1 MLDIWKEHTVTILL
15 ATRRFAAV
23 ALLLIG
29 VLLVTSGCGG
39 PVEAGIVQSEQPRE
53 ETPEVAP
60 ETMTTLVD
68 ANTQFAF
75 DLYQAL
81 RAGDAGNLFY
91 SPYSI
96 SLALAMTY
104 AGAEGAT
111 AQQMAETLHF
121 TLPEEQLHPAFNALD
136 QELEARNPP
145 TEETE
150 DSEETAFK
158 LRIANAIWGQAG
170 YTFRD
175 EFLDTLAANYGS
187 GLRTLDFQ
195 SAPEASR
202 ETINGWVSEQTEG
215 RITDLLPSGTIDAF
229 TRMVLTN
236 AIYFNAAWVDP
247 FESEATRDDTF
258 NLLDG
263 SQITVPMMFQREEL
277 RYTEG
282 ANYQAVELPYKQGF
296 SMVILLPEAGQ
307 FPQFEETLDAA
318 QVQAVVG
325 EMAAR
330 EVILSMPKFEF
341 EGTSFSLKRML
352 TAMGMTDAFAPDAA
366 DFSGMD
372 GTRELFISDLLHQA
386 SITVDEAGTEAAAAT
401 AAVVGVTSAMPPE
414 DEPVEMTIDR
424 PFVFMIRDTNT
435 GAVLFVGRVVNPTG

>member
-1 MLDIWKEHTVTILL
+1 M
-15 ATRRFAAV
+15 

-39 PVEAGIVQSEQPRE
+39 PVEAEVVQSEKPRE
-53 ETPEVAP
+53 EMPEIPP
-60 ETMTTLVD
+60 EPMSILVD
-68 ANTQFAF
+68 TNTQFAF

-81 RAGDAGNLFY
+81 RTDHDDTGNLFY

-121 TLPEEQLHPAFNALD
+121 TLPDEQLHPAFNALD
-136 QELEARNPP
+136 QELKGRNPS

-150 DSEETAFK
+150 DSEEIAFK
-158 LRIANAIWGQAG
+158 LQIANAIWGQAG
-170 YTFRD
+170 YTFRN
-175 EFLDTLAANYGS
+175 EFLDTLAENYGS

-195 SAPEASR
+195 RAPEASR

-215 RITDLLPSGTIDAF
+215 RITDLLPSGTIDAL

-247 FESEATRDDTF
+247 FEPESTRDDTF

-263 SQITVPMMFQREEL
+263 SQITVPLMFQREEF

-282 ANYQAVELPYKQGF
+282 ANYQAVELPYKHGF
-296 SMVILLPEAGQ
+296 AMVILLPPAGQ
-307 FPQFEETLDAA
+307 FSQFEETLEAEL
-318 QVQAVVG
+318 VQTIVAD
-325 EMAAR
+325 MAER
-330 EVILSMPKFEF
+330 EVILSMPKFAF

-352 TAMGMTDAFAPDAA
+352 TAMGMTDAFTPDAA
-366 DFSGMD
+366 NFSGMD

-401 AAVVGVTSAMPPE
+401 AAVIGVTSAIPAE

-424 PFVFMIRDTNT
+424 PFVFMIRDMNT
-435 GAVLFVGRVVNPTG
+435 GTVLFVGRVVNPMG

>member
-1 MLDIWKEHTVTILL
+1 MTILL

-29 VLLVTSGCGG
+29 VLLVTSGCGS
-39 PVEAGIVQSEQPRE
+39 PVAAGVVQSEKPRE

-60 ETMTTLVD
+60 ETMSTLVD

-75 DLYQAL
+75 DLYQGL

-136 QELEARNPP
+136 QELAARNPT
-145 TEETE
+145 TEETD

-202 ETINGWVSEQTEG
+202 ETINGWVNEQTEG
-215 RITDLLPSGTIDAF
+215 RITDLLPSGTIDAL

-236 AIYFNAAWVDP
+236 AIYFNAAWINQC
-247 FESEATRDDTF
+247 EAEVTRDDTF

-263 SQITVPMMFQREEL
+263 SQITVPMMFQREEF

-282 ANYQAVELPYKQGF
+282 TNYQAVELPYKQGF
-296 SMVILLPEAGQ
+296 AMVILLPQAGQ

-318 QVQAVVG
+318 QVQTVVG

-341 EGTSFSLKRML
+341 EGTSFSLRSLL
-352 TAMGMTDAFAPDAA
+352 TAMGMPDAFNPDAA

-401 AAVVGVTSAMPPE
+401 AAVIGVTSAMPPE

-435 GAVLFVGRVVNPTG
+435 GAVLFVGRVMNPTG

>member
-1 MLDIWKEHTVTILL
+1 VTILL

-29 VLLVTSGCGG
+29 VLLVTSGCGS
-39 PVEAGIVQSEQPRE
+39 PVAAGVVQSEKPRE

-60 ETMTTLVD
+60 ETMSTLVD

-75 DLYQAL
+75 DLYQGL

-136 QELEARNPP
+136 QELAARNPT
-145 TEETE
+145 TEETD

-215 RITDLLPSGTIDAF
+215 RITDLLPSGTIDAL

-236 AIYFNAAWVDP
+236 AIYFNAAWINQ
-247 FESEATRDDTF
+247 FEAEVTRDDTF

-263 SQITVPMMFQREEL
+263 SQITVPMMFQREEF

-282 ANYQAVELPYKQGF
+282 TNYQAVELPYKQGF
-296 SMVILLPEAGQ
+296 AMVILLPQAGQ

-318 QVQAVVG
+318 QVQTVVG

-341 EGTSFSLKRML
+341 EGTSFSLRSLL
-352 TAMGMTDAFAPDAA
+352 TAMGMPDAFNPDAA

-401 AAVVGVTSAMPPE
+401 AAVIGVTSAMPPE

-435 GAVLFVGRVVNPTG
+435 GAVLFVGRVMNPTG

>member
-1 MLDIWKEHTVTILL
+1 MTILL

-29 VLLVTSGCGG
+29 VLLVTSGCGS
-39 PVEAGIVQSEQPRE
+39 PVAAGVVQSEKPRE

-60 ETMTTLVD
+60 ETMSTLVD

-75 DLYQAL
+75 DLYQGL

-136 QELEARNPP
+136 QELAARNPT
-145 TEETE
+145 TEETD

-215 RITDLLPSGTIDAF
+215 RITDLLPSGTIDAL

-236 AIYFNAAWVDP
+236 AIYFNAAWINQ
-247 FESEATRDDTF
+247 FEAEVTRDDTF

-263 SQITVPMMFQREEL
+263 SQITVPMMFQREEF

-282 ANYQAVELPYKQGF
+282 TNYQAVELPYKQGF
-296 SMVILLPEAGQ
+296 AMVILLPQAGQ

-318 QVQAVVG
+318 QVQTVVG

-341 EGTSFSLKRML
+341 EGTSFSLRSLL
-352 TAMGMTDAFAPDAA
+352 TAMGMPDAFNPDAA

-401 AAVVGVTSAMPPE
+401 AAVIGVTSAMPPE

-435 GAVLFVGRVVNPTG
+435 GAVLFVGRVMNPTG